1 MLVCVESYE
10 LCAAVSSFVRAGR
23 RSGYFS
29 ECNQSPRRNTEEL
42 SNIYFFLP
50 FSFPFRLPVTQAI
63 RDSQP
68 STCQKN
74 ASNMDSFNILFF
86 EALLNHTLGT
96 VHIDIIPS
104 VQSYFIEVQST
115 RSQQPK

>member
-74 ASNMDSFNILFF
+74 ASNAITLASTWIHSTFF
-86 EALLNHTLGT
+86 SLK
-96 VHIDIIPS
+96 
-104 VQSYFIEVQST
+104 
-115 RSQQPK
+115 RC